1 MEDDINTANAVS
13 TIYELSKDIN
23 SNVNENSSREMIKKS
38 YDMYMELNGVLGLLT
53 KEKEDEILEEEI
65 LELIEKRQEA
75 RKNKDFA
82 LADKIR
88 DDLLDKGIVLK
99 DTREGVKWHK
109 EK

>member
-1 MEDDINTANAVS
+1 
-13 TIYELSKDIN
+13 
-23 SNVNENSSREMIKKS
+23 MIKKS

-53 KEKEDEILEEEI
+53 KEKEDEILEDEI

-75 RKNKDFA
+75 RKNKDFT

>member
-1 MEDDINTANAVS
+1 
-13 TIYELSKDIN
+13 
-23 SNVNENSSREMIKKS
+23 MIKKS
-38 YDMYMELNGVLGLLT
+38 YDIYMELNGVLGLPQKKKKRCKCNPRRWNPLN
-53 KEKEDEILEEEI
+53 L
-65 LELIEKRQEA
+65 LKRQDA

-109 EK
+109 RK